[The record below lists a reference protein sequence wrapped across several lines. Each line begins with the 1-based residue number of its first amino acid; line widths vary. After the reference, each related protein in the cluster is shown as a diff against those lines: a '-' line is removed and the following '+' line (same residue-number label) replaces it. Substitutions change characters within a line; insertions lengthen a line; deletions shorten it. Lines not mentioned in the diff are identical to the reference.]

1 MIWLKYFSG
10 DWALNKESLYCQ
22 EQYLLNSIKDQ
33 QRKIL
38 VVQKLCDLIEDQA
51 TSANDMSFDSQE
63 LKQLVGQ
70 KLAAIYRGRF

>member
-1 MIWLKYFSG
+1 MTMNLK
-10 DWALNKESLYCQ
+10 ALNTESLYCQ

-51 TSANDMSFDSQE
+51 TSANDLSFDSNQ
-63 LKQLVGQ
+63 LK
-70 KLAAIYRGRF
+70 